1 NQDGVVWSTQVKRCK
16 RRHKGQAQDADTL
29 GPKGTWPGP
38 EAPNSSGAVVEPPAE
53 RPLTPLTL
61 SARSLFSASSPI
73 CLPCRGRR
81 GRAACGWPT
90 AAHAR
95 VMDLLYPLDQMVAA
109 PGSVATVVFQ
119 WDGHRERIQASSCA
133 TIACN
138 ECTPAGITELR
149 RAVHAAV
156 VAKGKKIRPLARSG
170 RGAAVEVR

>member
-1 NQDGVVWSTQVKRCK
+1 MDCLLTRVLFFT
-16 RRHKGQAQDADTL
+16 A
-29 GPKGTWPGP
+29 
-38 EAPNSSGAVVEPPAE
+38 AVVEPRPAAMVLRVE
-53 RPLTPLTL
+53 GDVAVRPADGRPRRTP
-61 SARSLFSASSPI
+61 
-73 CLPCRGRR
+73 G
-81 GRAACGWPT
+81 
-90 AAHAR
+90 